1 MITSKNALF
10 SVHAIALSAALS
22 GLPQSGAAAEEAS
35 GAGHAAIPVDIM
47 EQGKALYLKNC
58 RLCHGSKGTSGK
70 PLKGNEMMEDA
81 EYVASV
87 ILVGPGYMAAFED
100 HLTDE
105 EIALIVTYVRNA
117 WGHSYGPVDAALVAP
132 LR

>member
-1 MITSKNALF
+1 MLSSKTALF
-10 SVHAIALSAALS
+10 SAQAIALSVAMI
-22 GLPQSGAAAEEAS
+22 GLPQGGAAAEDAS
-35 GAGHAAIPVDIM
+35 GTTIVVDPEILA
-47 EQGKALYLKNC
+47 QGEALYLKNC

-70 PLKGNEMMEDA
+70 PLKGNEMIEDA

-117 WGHSYGPVDAALVAP
+117 WGHSYGLVDAAIVAP

>member
-1 MITSKNALF
+1 MLSRKKALF
-10 SVHAIALSAALS
+10 SAHAVALSVAMT
-22 GLPQSGAAAEEAS
+22 GLPQGGAAAEDSS
-35 GAGHAAIPVDIM
+35 GTTIAVDAEIM
-47 EQGKALYLKNC
+47 AQGEALYLKNC

-70 PLKGNEMMEDA
+70 PLKGNEMIEDA

-100 HLTDE
+100 HLTDD

-117 WGHSYGPVDAALVAP
+117 WGHSYGPVDASLVAP

>member
-1 MITSKNALF
+1 MTIAKKAL
-10 SVHAIALSAALS
+10 SSMHSIALSVTVS
-22 GLPQSGAAAEEAS
+22 GLPQGGVAEEDAPT
-35 GAGHAAIPVDIM
+35 GGLVAISADVM
-47 EQGKALYLKNC
+47 QQGEALYLKNC
-58 RLCHGSKGTSGK
+58 RLCHGSKRTSGK
-70 PLKGNEMMEDA
+70 PLKGNEMIEDA

-100 HLTDE
+100 HLTAE

-117 WGHSYGPVDAALVAP
+117 WGHAFGPVDAAIVAP

>member
-1 MITSKNALF
+1 MLPSTTALI
-10 SVHAIALSAALS
+10 SASAIALSVALM
-22 GLPQSGAAAEEAS
+22 GLPQGGAAAEDALV
-35 GAGHAAIPVDIM
+35 AVDTAVPS
-47 EQGKALYLKNC
+47 EVLAQGEALYLKNC
-58 RLCHGSKGTSGK
+58 RLCHGTKGKSGK
-70 PLKGNEMMEDA
+70 PLAGNDMLEDA

-100 HLTDE
+100 HLSDD

-117 WGHSYGPVDAALVAP
+117 WGHAYGPVDASIVAP

>member
-1 MITSKNALF
+1 MLSRKKALF
-10 SVHAIALSAALS
+10 SAHAVALSVAMT
-22 GLPQSGAAAEEAS
+22 GLPQGGAAAEDSS
-35 GAGHAAIPVDIM
+35 GTTIAVDAEIM
-47 EQGKALYLKNC
+47 AHGEALYLKNC

-70 PLKGNEMMEDA
+70 PLKGNEMIEDA

-100 HLTDE
+100 HLTDD

-117 WGHSYGPVDAALVAP
+117 WGHSYGPVDASLVAP

>member
-1 MITSKNALF
+1 MLSSKTALF
-10 SVHAIALSAALS
+10 SAQAIALSVAMI
-22 GLPQSGAAAEEAS
+22 GLPQDGAAAEDAS
-35 GAGHAAIPVDIM
+35 GTTIAVDAEILA
-47 EQGKALYLKNC
+47 QGEVLYLKNC

-70 PLKGNEMMEDA
+70 PLKGNEMIEDA